1 MVVGATKDIAQPLAQ
16 SNGRCRGAQPW
27 PFDTWQMRVDD
38 GNHACGASN
47 VPPLRVSAL
56 GHLRSHLAAVSG
68 AGSVCTLKIAILGI
82 LIGVCL
88 DEGF

>member
-56 GHLRSHLAAVSG
+56 VISAAIWHS
-68 AGSVCTLKIAILGI
+68 AGLG
-82 LIGVCL
+82 LLVL
-88 DEGF
+88 SKLPYWEF